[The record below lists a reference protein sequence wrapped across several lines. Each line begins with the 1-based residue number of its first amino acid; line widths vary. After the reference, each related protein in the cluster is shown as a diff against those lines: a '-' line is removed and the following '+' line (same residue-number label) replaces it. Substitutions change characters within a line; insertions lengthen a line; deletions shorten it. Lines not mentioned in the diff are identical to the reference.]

1 MFDTGLAEEAQCFNG
16 VYCLLNIEI
25 TLDVYPRFWSQLY
38 RFKQVSIWKEFHSQ
52 QKDCCTGFKE
62 VAWSLGLRA
71 QDPVQTDPCKINI
84 HYSPLRPLKDVK
96 NPECFDARYVY
107 LIRVEGGYSFWATG
121 NNVERE
127 IWPLGY
133 GHEVTSDS
141 AVHRFSSSVVAV

>member
-1 MFDTGLAEEAQCFNG
+1 MLQRGVLPAE
-16 VYCLLNIEI
+16 YRS
-25 TLDVYPRFWSQLY
+25 YPRCLSAFLVTTLPIQAGLDLE
-38 RFKQVSIWKEFHSQ
+38 RLHSQ
-52 QKDCCTGFKE
+52 QKDCCTGFEE